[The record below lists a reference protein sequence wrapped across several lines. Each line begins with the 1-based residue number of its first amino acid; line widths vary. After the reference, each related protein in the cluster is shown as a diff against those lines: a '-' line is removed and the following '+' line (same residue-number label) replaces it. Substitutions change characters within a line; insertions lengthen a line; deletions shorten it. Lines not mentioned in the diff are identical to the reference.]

1 MGLAELVQQAVYI
14 LHLHAAPGGDALLPG
29 GVEAIRVGALVG
41 RHGEDDGRAAV
52 HDAVVDVHIV
62 QLVAHAGQLG
72 QDALDGAHLLHLL
85 ELLQQIV

>member
-1 MGLAELVQQAVYI
+1 M
-14 LHLHAAPGGDALLPG
+14 
-29 GVEAIRVGALVG
+29 GALVG